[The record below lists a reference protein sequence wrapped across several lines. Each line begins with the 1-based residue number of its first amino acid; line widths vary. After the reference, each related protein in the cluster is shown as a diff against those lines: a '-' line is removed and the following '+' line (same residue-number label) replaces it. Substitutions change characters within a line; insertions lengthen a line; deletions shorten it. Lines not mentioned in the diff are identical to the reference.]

1 MSERRL
7 VLVTGASRGIG
18 RAVAK
23 AFAAQ
28 GARVAV
34 HCNRGVEAARAVLE
48 ELPGAGHELF
58 QADFADADACAD
70 LVAAVEAR
78 MGVPD
83 VLVNNAAIY
92 ELVDVMALDY
102 AAWRSSWR
110 RTLETDLTAPA
121 NLSFLVGQGMARRGS
136 GKIISISSRGAF
148 RGEPRAPA
156 YGAAK
161 AGLNALSQSLAQALA
176 PYGVF
181 VAVIAPGFVRT
192 DMTEA
197 LLDGPQGD
205 GIRAQ
210 SPLNRAGEP
219 QEIARAAVFLA
230 AEGIG
235 FATGAILDMN
245 GASYLRS

>member
-1 MSERRL
+1 MSESRL

-18 RAVAK
+18 RAVAQ
-23 AFAAQ
+23 AFAAD

-34 HCNRGVEAARAVLE
+34 HCNRGIEAARAVLE
-48 ELPGAGHELF
+48 NLPGTDHELF
-58 QADFADADACAD
+58 QADLADADACAD

-92 ELVDVMALDY
+92 ELVDIMALDY
-102 AAWRSSWR
+102 TAWQTSWR
-110 RTLETDLTAPA
+110 RTVDTDLTAPA
-121 NLSFLVGQGMARRGS
+121 NLCFLVGQGMARRGS
-136 GKIISISSRGAF
+136 GKIINISSRGAF
-148 RGEPRAPA
+148 RGEPNAPA

-192 DMTEA
+192 DMTEV
-197 LLDGPQGD
+197 LLDGPGGD
-205 GIRAQ
+205 SIRAQ

-219 QEIARAAVFLA
+219 EEIARAAVMLA
-230 AEGIG
+230 SEGIG